1 MTTPTTP
8 EDPTLLIHAY
18 VDGELDP
25 ANALDVERRIATD
38 PALAAEHDRVI
49 ALRAV
54 LSRHFPRESA
64 PAGLRARVE
73 AIARPRP
80 VERPS
85 WRALAASVAL
95 AALVGSSATY
105 VALGPLEVA
114 TTRHDPASTQVAV
127 LDAHIRAMMA
137 PQAFDVASSD
147 RHTVKP
153 WFNGRLPEAPR
164 VVDLAKD
171 DFPLAGGRVDVVD
184 RAPAATLVYR
194 HRKHLISL
202 VEVPAHGQADS
213 GPVRHM
219 SDGYNLL
226 RWTEGGVTYWAV
238 SDIGAGDLAD
248 FVQKFRTAPAEQ

>member
-25 ANALDVERRIATD
+25 ANALEVERRMAAD
-38 PALAAEHDRVI
+38 AALAAERDRVT
-49 ALRAV
+49 ALRSA
-54 LSRHFPRESA
+54 LNRHFPREPA
-64 PAGLRARVE
+64 PAALRARVE
-73 AIARPRP
+73 AIGGVRK

-95 AALVGSSATY
+95 AALVGSGATY
-105 VALGPLEVA
+105 VALAPREPP
-114 TTRHDPASTQVAV
+114 PAQVAV

-184 RAPAATLVYR
+184 KAPAATLVYR
-194 HRKHLISL
+194 HRQHLISL
-202 VEVPAHGQADS
+202 VEVPTHGRADAA
-213 GPVRHM
+213 PVRRTR
-219 SDGYNLL
+219 DGYNFVH
-226 RWTEGGVTYWAV
+226 WTEGGVTYWAV
-238 SDIGAGDLAD
+238 SDLGAGDLDA
-248 FVQKFRTAPAEQ
+248 FVHKFRSAPEQ

>member
-1 MTTPTTP
+1 MTTPTLP

-25 ANALDVERRIATD
+25 ANALDVERRLAAE
-38 PALAAEHDRVI
+38 PALAAERDRVA
-49 ALRAV
+49 ALRAA

-73 AIARPRP
+73 AIARPRT

-85 WRALAASVAL
+85 WRALAAAVVL

-105 VALGPLEVA
+105 VALAPREVA
-114 TTRHDPASTQVAV
+114 PSERAAGTTQVAV

-137 PQAFDVASSD
+137 PQAYDVASSD

-153 WFNGRLPEAPR
+153 WFNGRLAEAPR
-164 VVDLAKD
+164 VIDLAKD

-184 RAPAATLVYR
+184 RGPAATLVYR

-213 GPVRHM
+213 GPVRHV
-219 SDGYNLL
+219 SDGYNIV
-226 RWTEGGVTYWAV
+226 RWTEGGVAYWAV
-238 SDIGAGDLAD
+238 SDIGAGDLED
-248 FVQKFRTAPAEQ
+248 FVQKFRTAPAE

>member
-1 MTTPTTP
+1 MTTPTP
-8 EDPTLLIHAY
+8 PDDPTLLVHAY

-25 ANALDVERRIATD
+25 ANALEVERRLAAD
-38 PALAAEHDRVI
+38 PALAAERDRVI
-49 ALRAV
+49 ALRAA
-54 LSRHFPRESA
+54 LSRHFPREMA
-64 PAGLRARVE
+64 PASLRARVE
-73 AIARPRP
+73 AIGRVRK

-85 WRALAASVAL
+85 WRALAASIAL
-95 AALVGSSATY
+95 AAIVGSGATY
-105 VALGPLEVA
+105 VAVGPREA
-114 TTRHDPASTQVAV
+114 APIQVAV

-153 WFNGRLPEAPR
+153 WFNGRLAEAPR

-202 VEVPAHGQADS
+202 VQVPAYGQADAA
-213 GPVRHM
+213 PVRHA
-219 SDGYNLL
+219 SDGYNFV

-238 SDIGAGDLAD
+238 SDIGAGDLD
-248 FVQKFRTAPAEQ
+248 SFVLKFRAA

>member
-1 MTTPTTP
+1 MTTTTS

-25 ANALDVERRIATD
+25 ANALEVERRIAAD
-38 PALAAEHDRVI
+38 PALAAERDRVV
-49 ALRAV
+49 ALRAA
-54 LSRHFPRESA
+54 LSRHFPRETA
-64 PAGLRARVE
+64 PASLRKRVE
-73 AIARPRP
+73 MIGGVRR

-95 AALVGSSATY
+95 AAIVGSGTTY
-105 VALGPLEVA
+105 VAFGPQQSA
-114 TTRHDPASTQVAV
+114 PTQVAV

-147 RHTVKP
+147 KHTVKP
-153 WFNGRLPEAPR
+153 WFNGRLAEAPR
-164 VVDLAKD
+164 VIDLAKD

-202 VEVPAHGQADS
+202 VEVPAHGQADAA
-213 GPVRHM
+213 PVRRM
-219 SDGYNLL
+219 RDGYNIMH
-226 RWTEGGVTYWAV
+226 WTEGGVTYWAV
-238 SDIGAGDLAD
+238 SDIGAGDLED
-248 FVQKFRTAPAEQ
+248 FVQKFRTAPVDQ

>member
-1 MTTPTTP
+1 MTTATPP

-25 ANALDVERRIATD
+25 ANALEVERRLAAD
-38 PALAAEHDRVI
+38 PALAAERDRVT
-49 ALRAV
+49 ALRAA

-73 AIARPRP
+73 AIARPRT

-85 WRALAASVAL
+85 WRALAASIAL
-95 AALVGSSATY
+95 AALIGSSATY
-105 VALGPLEVA
+105 VALGPREVA
-114 TTRHDPASTQVAV
+114 PTQREAAATQVAV

-137 PQAFDVASSD
+137 PQAFDVTSSD

-153 WFNGRLPEAPR
+153 WFNGRLAEAPR
-164 VVDLAKD
+164 VIDLAQD

-202 VEVPAHGQADS
+202 VEVPAHGQADTA
-213 GPVRHM
+213 PVRRV
-219 SDGYNLL
+219 SDGYNIV
-226 RWTEGGVTYWAV
+226 RWTEGGVAYWAV
-238 SDIGAGDLAD
+238 SDIGAGDLDA

>member
-1 MTTPTTP
+1 MTTTTTP

-25 ANALDVERRIATD
+25 ANALEVERRLAAD
-38 PALAAEHDRVI
+38 PALAAERDRVT
-49 ALRAV
+49 ALRAA
-54 LSRHFPRESA
+54 LNRHFPRESA
-64 PAGLRARVE
+64 PASLRARVA
-73 AIARPRP
+73 AIGGIRK

-95 AALVGSSATY
+95 AAVVGSGATY
-105 VALGPLEVA
+105 VAFGPQQGA
-114 TTRHDPASTQVAV
+114 PSTQVAV

-153 WFNGRLPEAPR
+153 WFNGRLAEAPR
-164 VVDLAKD
+164 VIDLAKD

-184 RAPAATLVYR
+184 RAPAAALVYR

-202 VEVPAHGQADS
+202 IEVPARGQADTA
-213 GPVRHM
+213 PARRA
-219 SDGYNLL
+219 SDGYNIMH
-226 RWTEGGVTYWAV
+226 WTEGGVTYWAV
-238 SDIGAGDLAD
+238 SDIGAGDLED
-248 FVQKFRTAPAEQ
+248 FVQKFRTAPVDQ